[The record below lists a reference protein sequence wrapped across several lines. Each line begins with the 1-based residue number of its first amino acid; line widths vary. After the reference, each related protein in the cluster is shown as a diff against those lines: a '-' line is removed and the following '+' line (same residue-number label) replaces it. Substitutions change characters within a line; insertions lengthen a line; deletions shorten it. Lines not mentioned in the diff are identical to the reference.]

1 MTPAIPP
8 LVPAKAKIWRKTLSA
23 LLAVGLTGALL
34 FSGATLFQT
43 SSAEISEK
51 LAIFIDTLGKVG
63 IGTKTPGA
71 ELEVAGTVKA
81 RVFQGDGSGLTGLP
95 TLTGQNTTTLIAG
108 AAIQGG
114 TTPEPVYLDQTGLI
128 LEQATSDTTAS
139 IYGIYRQAQTFQTD
153 GSTTTLKKL
162 ALKLQPVG
170 SPSGKVAV
178 EILAVD
184 EQQHPTGAPLFS
196 TKNLAAESLVNGWN
210 EIPLKNLKV
219 TPTTTYALV
228 VSFPN
233 GDRANQ
239 LKWHQAS
246 TEVYAAGTAQ
256 SSANYYNRWTTEAE
270 HDFTFR
276 LYSNGRAYPCEA
288 TSLAS
293 LTCLGLATTNAQPG
307 EEVTVQTSGIVSG
320 FSNLVVGAK
329 YYVQDTPGQIGP
341 TPGTYKKIIGLG
353 TRAQD
358 LLVFWE
364 EIQNTHSLNAADGS
378 PLEAVYVDENGQVGL
393 GTKTPAAKLEVVG
406 GLKIGDPASTCNSA
420 LAGTLKYSTNILFL
434 CDGSA
439 WKIIP
444 LAGAGADLE
453 VSPQTQTGMDVTKA
467 QNPGA
472 YVTFTLTNRGSATSV
487 TLTTSLSNETNFEF
501 KTNNCA
507 GQTLA
512 PQASCTLQV
521 RPKATGNGALS
532 GQLQIS
538 GHNNPSANLSGT
550 ASGFPISGSGS
561 QGDPYT
567 YTLPNGTHLASCNEY
582 KQKAD
587 QGSGVYLIDPDGSG
601 GQAAF
606 KVYCEMT
613 TGGGGWTLLAVFDSA
628 GSGNWATKSANWT
641 NKSSFGTNQLENP
654 FQNTEIKTAAFSELP
669 LQNVFLVR
677 TDTKLNL
684 VKTTDACLTG
694 KTMSQVFGTAS
705 SGSNVAAV
713 ECSPTSFE
721 TSTNSPFFQTSSYAG
736 NKLRF
741 GVTENAWNGGTTLTD
756 DYAYITMS
764 SDMTGYGCGV
774 QVGAG
779 AGSSANG
786 VGLHGSD
793 SDCND
798 AGTTAS
804 YGVVLFGK

>member
-1 MTPAIPP
+1 MTHAIPP

-43 SSAEISEK
+43 TSATLSEQ
-51 LAIFIDTLGKVG
+51 LAIFIDSLGKVG

-81 RVFQGDGSGLTGLP
+81 RAFQGDGSGLTGLATP
-95 TLTGQNTTTLIAG
+95 TGQHTTTLLAG

-114 TTPEPVYLDQTGLI
+114 TTPVPVYLDQTGLI
-128 LEQATSDTTAS
+128 LEQATSDTTAN
-139 IYGIYRQAQTFQTD
+139 IYGVKMQAQTFQTD
-153 GSTTTLKKL
+153 GSTRTLKKL

-170 SPSGKVAV
+170 SPKGKVAV

-184 EQQHPTGAPLFS
+184 EQQHPTGDPLFS
-196 TKNLAAESLVNGWN
+196 SANLAAESLVNGWN

-228 VSFPN
+228 LSFPS

-239 LKWHQAS
+239 LQWHQAS
-246 TEVYAAGTAQ
+246 TDVYAEGAAQ
-256 SSANYYNRWTTEAE
+256 SSPNYARSWTTEAE

-288 TSLAS
+288 TTLTTLA
-293 LTCLGLATTNAQPG
+293 CLGLATTDAQAG
-307 EEVTVQTSGIVSG
+307 EEVTVQTSGIVTG

-341 TPGTYKKIIGLG
+341 TPGTHQKIIGLG
-353 TRAQD
+353 TSAQD

-364 EIQNTHSLNAADGS
+364 EVAADDS
-378 PLEAVYVDENGQVGL
+378 L
-393 GTKTPAAKLEVVG
+393 KTW
-406 GLKIGDPASTCNSA
+406 DPASTCDSA
-420 LAGTLKYSTNILFL
+420 LAGTLKYSANHLSL
-434 CDGSA
+434 CDGTA
-439 WKIIP
+439 WKV
-444 LAGAGADLE
+444 LRFAEHEAELE
-453 VSPQTQTGMDVTKA
+453 VSPQTQVGMDVTKA

-472 YVTFTLTNRGSATSV
+472 YVTFTLTNRGSATSA
-487 TLTTSLSNETNFEF
+487 TLTTSLSNSRNFKIGE
-501 KTNNCA
+501 NNCA

-521 RPKATGNGALS
+521 QPKATGNGAFS

-538 GHNNPSANLSGT
+538 GHNNPSASLAGT
-550 ASGFPISGSGS
+550 ARGMPISGSGS
-561 QGDPYT
+561 LGDPYT
-567 YTLPNGTHLASCNEY
+567 YTLPDGTNLASCNKYRKHAAYNSEG
-582 KQKAD
+582 D
-587 QGSGVYLIDPDGSG
+587 GVYLIDPDGSG
-601 GQAAF
+601 SQAAF

-764 SDMTGYGCGV
+764 SNMDYECGV

-793 SDCND
+793 SDCNE